1 MIGPPAITAAIAE
14 MGSVIGLAN
23 PNLGQELV
31 RPLLESGE
39 ILWLSREVV
48 RPFYRQQSLAAQG
61 WVREA
66 FGDDFD
72 YAVHASEAAVSMA
85 LVSGVAD
92 RVAATLRAVQ
102 APGCARG
109 AGRLL
114 RLWARRGRRSGY
126 RLGRRRQRLAAWPGM
141 PALIR
146 DGSRLARSGSEPML
160 GSVAT
165 FFLSKT

>member
-39 ILWLSREVV
+39 ILRLSREVV

-72 YAVHASEAAVSMA
+72 YAVHASEAALFLWLWFPGLPIGSRQLYERFKRRGV
-85 LVSGVAD
+85 LVVPGDYFVYGLGED
-92 RVAATLRAVQ
+92 GGAATGSAAADSGWRHGRECLR
-102 APGCARG
+102 
-109 AGRLL
+109 
-114 RLWARRGRRSGY
+114 
-126 RLGRRRQRLAAWPGM
+126 
-141 PALIR
+141 
-146 DGSRLARSGSEPML
+146 
-160 GSVAT
+160 
-165 FFLSKT
+165 